1 MSKKSSPYQKV
12 ISRLSENTNTMKVY
26 KIAIKRYEKFHGMT
40 MDELVCEALEEQ
52 SNRVPPHELSVI
64 DRLEDFQQELI
75 QQGLVYGTIREYF
88 AKIKSIYHKCRVSI
102 PYIEPLNSKQIKR
115 REYISYEDVLT
126 KEELK
131 MSIEYMSP
139 ILKAKV
145 LAMAQGGLSHKECE
159 SLTTRQFIDD
169 TYKYHQCDDDI
180 DALQWLADID
190 HPIIWVAQ
198 LIRVKTQK
206 PYFAL
211 IGAEAVNSIAQSKLY
226 EINLPKNHGKPNPRL
241 FNMSYGHT
249 QRTLKDINNKLRLG
263 DVADESKLRCHNL
276 RRFHATYIKGSV
288 LTYEENS
295 LLSNNEIDEMQGR
308 GKTATQDTYI
318 KSNPVR
324 QKLLYAKVMN
334 NLSLWNKYNY
344 EITGDDIIL
353 SVQDPKKLE
362 KEVRILT
369 EKLRKKEEASKKV
382 QTLKDELGE
391 DVFKELIGE
400 ILNAS

>member
-40 MDELVCEALEEQ
+40 MDELICEALEEQ

-169 TYKYHQCDDDI
+169 TYRYHQCDDDI

-226 EINLPKNHGKPNPRL
+226 EINLPKNHGKPNPKL

-263 DVADESKLRCHNL
+263 NVADESKLRCHNL

-369 EKLRKKEEASKKV
+369 EKLKKKEEASKKV
-382 QTLKDELGE
+382 KTLKDELGE